1 MKVIRSLISGAF
13 VLALLCIML
22 ISSVE
27 IAAYSDFTWYE
38 KEYEK
43 YQVLGDLDMEMKDAR
58 YVTEEMMSYLRGD
71 RDDLVVETIVSGEAR
86 EFFNEREKAHMVD
99 VRGLFVGGIYL
110 RRIAIIVLLVSL
122 VALAF
127 CKTKKKQL
135 LAKAYLMG
143 AGGFIGCVGILAILI
158 ARDFNEV
165 FFKFHELF
173 FTNDLWLLDWNTD
186 LLIRM
191 LPEGFFY
198 DMAIRIGVIFVGM
211 LMLLSVVSI
220 VVLKKHKKN
229 L

>member
-143 AGGFIGCVGILAILI
+143 AGGFIGGVGILAILI